1 VKNNVRR
8 FKKMHEMMMLYEVGK
23 QRMNE
28 FIGDTERRMLQYEC
42 TPESEGVARKIVRSL
57 TRNQY
62 ARQL

>member
-1 VKNNVRR
+1 
-8 FKKMHEMMMLYEVGK
+8 MHEMMMLYEVGK